1 MLTSK
6 QRAFLRSLAAGRD
19 SVFQIGKGGL
29 SDNQIEEIDRL
40 LEKHE
45 LVKIHVLENALVDSR
60 TMCETVAESIDGCEP
75 VCAIGRKFV
84 IYKRSKEHRT
94 IDLTNLRII
103 EPKKK
108 EIKKKP
114 VAQSKTARSYSEK
127 SNACGKVRGAAYGR
141 GKERFGAR
149 GTSSKRGVRKTARDR

>member
-29 SDNQIEEIDRL
+29 SDNQLEEIDRL
-40 LEKHE
+40 LEKNE

-60 TMCETVAESIDGCEP
+60 TMCEAVAESIDGCEP

-94 IDLTNLRII
+94 IDLAALRVI

-108 EIKKKP
+108 EVKKKTA
-114 VAQSKTARSYSEK
+114 AQSKTARSYFEK
-127 SNACGKVRGAAYGR
+127 SSACGRGKTAAYGR

-149 GTSSKRGVRKTARDR
+149 GAKKRGAQRGGRDR

>member
-6 QRAFLRSLAAGRD
+6 QRAFLRSLATAKE

-40 LEKHE
+40 LEKNE
-45 LVKIHVLENALVDSR
+45 LVKIHVLENALVDAR
-60 TMCETVAESIDGCEP
+60 TMCEAVAESIDGCEP

-94 IDLTNLRII
+94 IDLANLRII

-108 EIKKKP
+108 EVKKP
-114 VAQSKTARSYSEK
+114 QNKPNKTAKSYKEK
-127 SNACGKVRGAAYGR
+127 AYADGR
-141 GKERFGAR
+141 GKRVGFGAKNDRFG
-149 GTSSKRGVRKTARDR
+149 RKTNSGNRRNAKGGRTR